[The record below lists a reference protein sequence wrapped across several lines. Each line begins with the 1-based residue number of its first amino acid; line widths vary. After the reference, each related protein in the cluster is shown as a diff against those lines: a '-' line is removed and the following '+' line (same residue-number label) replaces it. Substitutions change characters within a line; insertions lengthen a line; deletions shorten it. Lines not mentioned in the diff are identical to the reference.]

1 MNLGLQNKIAL
12 VTGASKGLGFAA
24 ALRLAKENC
33 KVIISSRSEANL
45 ANAVSLIKS
54 ETGQTVLSFP
64 ADVSKKGDIENLFN
78 FVKKEVG
85 ELDILLSNSGG
96 PKPGTFDS
104 FDDEH
109 WHEAMNNSLM
119 STVRLFRGGIK
130 MMKTKGQ
137 GGRLL
142 VITTSGAKQPQ
153 PNLLLSN
160 TFRAGIHAM
169 VKTLS
174 KEVASLGITVN
185 AVVPGKFMTDRQMS
199 AVNALSKRANIST
212 EEAIAKRLEQV
223 PLGRMGN
230 PKELANYIAF
240 LSSPLADYV
249 SGTALNIDGGYL
261 GSI

>member
-1 MNLGLQNKIAL
+1 
-12 VTGASKGLGFAA
+12 
-24 ALRLAKENC
+24 
-33 KVIISSRSEANL
+33 
-45 ANAVSLIKS
+45 
-54 ETGQTVLSFP
+54 
-64 ADVSKKGDIENLFN
+64 
-78 FVKKEVG
+78 
-85 ELDILLSNSGG
+85 
-96 PKPGTFDS
+96 
-104 FDDEH
+104 
-109 WHEAMNNSLM
+109 
-119 STVRLFRGGIK
+119 
-130 MMKTKGQ
+130 
-137 GGRLL
+137 
-142 VITTSGAKQPQ
+142 
-153 PNLLLSN
+153 
-160 TFRAGIHAM
+160 M